1 MALYRDW
8 MNEAK
13 SMAPEE
19 RRKMIGAIETLMSWK
34 MFREEYREH
43 GLNEVKTILVI
54 EELESLAPDVPIC
67 DPRLSNV
74 AP

>member
-13 SMAPEE
+13 SLAPAD

-34 MFREEYREH
+34 MFREEYSGH
-43 GLNEVKTILVI
+43 GLRDVQTILQI
-54 EELESLAPDVPIC
+54 EEANKHEEPIC